1 MKKERYNIPMHKPSS
16 AFIDAYNSMGAH
28 FNGLRNTMPESF
40 TFLRMQPVPPLID
53 HLSFKIGNQIFFV
66 YLDPMDESVEPVS
79 NIDAMIDFA
88 EDANAIPC
96 LMPMKKVGLSWEP
109 ALSGWCLIDARTGKS
124 VSPPHLVTGELIE
137 MSDWELHDFAV
148 QVVRN
153 SLAEQEGIDVT
164 SYCSNPGIDPSL
176 WFVDS
181 ETGEEGYVV
190 VRSARYPN
198 LEAPPP
204 EDPDSIIEHCA
215 FRTRNAFFASVGAAN
230 NEDPFDPD
238 ARANGNFLPLYR
250 GGGMAVRYKGLVPL
264 ATTAW
269 Q

>member
-1 MKKERYNIPMHKPSS
+1 MKKERYDIPMRKPCPQ
-16 AFIDAYNSMGAH
+16 FIEAYNAMGSH
-28 FNGLRNTMPESF
+28 FNLFRSTMPESF
-40 TFLRMQPVPPLID
+40 SFLRMLPVPPLID

-79 NIDAMIDFA
+79 NIDTMIDFA
-88 EDANAIPC
+88 VDARAIPC
-96 LMPMKKVGLSWEP
+96 LMPMKKMRLGWEP
-109 ALSGWCLIDARTGKS
+109 ALSGWGLIDARTGKP
-124 VSPPHLVTGELIE
+124 VNPADVVTGELIE

-153 SLAEQEGIDVT
+153 SLGEQEGINTT
-164 SYCSNPGIDPSL
+164 SYCSNPGIDPSI
-176 WFVDS
+176 WFLDS

-198 LEAPPP
+198 LEAAPP
-204 EDPDSIIEHCA
+204 EDPESIIEHCA

-238 ARANGNFLPLYR
+238 ALANGNFLPLYR
-250 GGGMAVRYKGLVPL
+250 GGGMVVRYQGLVPL
-264 ATTAW
+264 FQTNW